1 MTTDAQKTEIPSLEE
16 LEELRRSHERFLL
29 AAEAIHS
36 QIFDWDV
43 KTNYVYRTR
52 GLVHVIGFLPEE
64 VEPTTDW
71 WEQRIH
77 PEDWEQLQGER
88 WKYLDCPDQS
98 RYSVEY
104 RILDKYNH
112 YAYVWDHGLILR
124 DEEGH
129 PVRVVGSSINIT
141 QRKQAEQALQESE
154 SRYRVLL
161 QKAAELEKRKDDFIS
176 MASHELKTP
185 ITTIK
190 VFIQL
195 MKRNFERQG
204 LTEYVDSLAQVETQ
218 IDKLT
223 KLVSDLLDV
232 SKIQA
237 GHLDYAEESID
248 IDALVRHSV
257 ETIHQ
262 TSETHIL
269 SIHGASHQTVIGDS
283 DRLEQVFMNLV
294 NNAIKYSPQAD
305 KVDIRIATVQDTVMV
320 SVQDYGIGIPQEHL
334 DKIFD
339 RFYRAHDGNSNE
351 FPGLG
356 MGLYISHEIVKRH
369 AGDLTVESAEGKGS
383 TFTVSLPV
391 KKQGH

>member
-1 MTTDAQKTEIPSLEE
+1 MTTDAQKTEMPCLEE
-16 LEELRRSHERFLL
+16 LEELRRSHERFQL

-36 QIFDWDV
+36 EIYDWDV
-43 KTNYVYRTR
+43 KTNYVYRTK

-77 PEDWEQLQGER
+77 PEDWEHLQGER
-88 WKYLDCPDQS
+88 WRYLDCPDQN

-190 VFIQL
+190 VFTQL

-204 LTEYVDSLAQVETQ
+204 LTEYVDSFAQVETQ

-257 ETIHQ
+257 ETIQQ
-262 TSETHIL
+262 TSETHTL

-305 KVDIRIATVQDTVMV
+305 IVDIRIATVQDTVMV

-339 RFYRAHDGNSNE
+339 RFYRVHEGNSNE

>member
-1 MTTDAQKTEIPSLEE
+1 MTTDAQKTEMLS
-16 LEELRRSHERFLL
+16 LEELRRSHERFQL

-36 QIFDWDV
+36 QIYDWDV

-71 WEQRIH
+71 WEKRIH
-77 PEDWEQLQGER
+77 PEDWEHLQGER

-112 YAYVWDHGLILR
+112 YAYIWDHGLILR

-154 SRYRVLL
+154 SRYRVLM
-161 QKAAELEKRKDDFIS
+161 QEAVELEKRKDDFIS

-190 VFIQL
+190 GYTQL
-195 MKRNFERQG
+195 MKRDLVKQG
-204 LTEYVDSLAQVETQ
+204 LTEHVASLAKVETQ
-218 IDKLT
+218 IDKLS
-223 KLVSDLLDV
+223 KLVSDLFDV
-232 SKIQA
+232 SKIHA
-237 GHLDYAEESID
+237 GQLDYAEESID
-248 IDALVRHSV
+248 IDAFVRDIV
-257 ETIHQ
+257 ETLQQI
-262 TSETHIL
+262 SETHTL

-283 DRLEQVFMNLV
+283 ARLEQVFVNLV
-294 NNAIKYSPQAD
+294 NNAIKYSPEAD
-305 KVDIRIATVQDTVMV
+305 TVDIHISTAEDTVIV
-320 SVQDYGIGIPQEHL
+320 SVQDYGIGIPREHL
-334 DKIFD
+334 SKIFD
-339 RFYRAHDGNSNE
+339 RFYRAHDNDNSKA
-351 FPGLG
+351 FSGLG
-356 MGLYISHEIVKRH
+356 MGLYISYEIVKRH
-369 AGDLTVESAEGKGS
+369 GGDITVESVEGKGS
-383 TFTVSLPV
+383 TFSVFLPV
-391 KKQGH
+391 KK